1 MFLKKGK
8 KKLYKSGKNWVAAL
22 LLSAAVLSFYSAG
35 LNQQTASAATSSQTK
50 AVSYDKIT
58 NKQTVNYSAYVNENN
73 RNDGLYSAPA
83 LTDVASMTS
92 TGSAKSLNGHL
103 VTVSEIDTTKRAS
116 TGVSYQYAKITDNNK
131 SYWVDLRALNDSAQ
145 ITSTQT
151 VNFQAYINGDTR
163 NDGLYS
169 APALTTSSSLTPL
182 AYSKS
187 LNKKSVMVSEI
198 DTTKRASTGLSYQYA
213 KITYNGKTYWVDAR
227 AVFDSITSKQTNL
240 NYYATISET
249 NRNDGIYE
257 EPALTSLA
265 SMASTGS
272 VKTFDQDSVEV
283 LEIDT
288 TFRNSNDQKYQY
300 AKVTNGTNTYWVDVR
315 ALNTSGFAKI
325 TSSKTEDYSAYINEA
340 NRKDSIYDNGPALTS
355 PTTLTASALAKTV
368 NGDQVEVI
376 ALDTT
381 TRSNGSQYTYLEVK
395 DGSNTYWIDSR
406 AVTAYN
412 FDSITNQQTV
422 NETATINEGGRSDGL
437 YNVPALTSPSSLT
450 STGSAKDLDG
460 QTVTILEIDTTKRAS
475 NGNTYQYAKIA
486 YNGKTYWVDARALN
500 NSTYSGA
507 IMVNFEDENGNQL
520 ASPIEYTGK
529 IGSTYQP
536 EPKAITGYSVD
547 LAKTGSIDLTYSST
561 TQTITYIYEKSTATT
576 TDLINGQGQ
585 GIDNDSWTVGSDV
598 QPGWYKITPIGLGT
612 DDNIVLNV
620 EGSDSS
626 DLPLANDISGA
637 WFGSDSSAGEISSY
651 QAYLTAGQVIEM
663 QDNGTDAAAGQGLH
677 LEALSTRP
685 ATSLIDPESPIPSSF
700 QDLGAGIYE
709 VGVDIRPG
717 NYQVADILGE
727 GYLYTDDGTVSLDLG
742 TGHGDTSTGTIT
754 LTTGE
759 LLTSTINGISLE
771 PEN

>member
-1 MFLKKGK
+1 
-8 KKLYKSGKNWVAAL
+8 
-22 LLSAAVLSFYSAG
+22 
-35 LNQQTASAATSSQTK
+35 
-50 AVSYDKIT
+50 
-58 NKQTVNYSAYVNENN
+58 
-73 RNDGLYSAPA
+73 
-83 LTDVASMTS
+83 
-92 TGSAKSLNGHL
+92 
-103 VTVSEIDTTKRAS
+103 
-116 TGVSYQYAKITDNNK
+116 
-131 SYWVDLRALNDSAQ
+131 
-145 ITSTQT
+145 
-151 VNFQAYINGDTR
+151 
-163 NDGLYS
+163 
-169 APALTTSSSLTPL
+169 
-182 AYSKS
+182 
-187 LNKKSVMVSEI
+187 
-198 DTTKRASTGLSYQYA
+198 
-213 KITYNGKTYWVDAR
+213 
-227 AVFDSITSKQTNL
+227 
-240 NYYATISET
+240 
-249 NRNDGIYE
+249 
-257 EPALTSLA
+257 
-265 SMASTGS
+265 
-272 VKTFDQDSVEV
+272 
-283 LEIDT
+283 
-288 TFRNSNDQKYQY
+288 

-340 NRKDSIYDNGPALTS
+340 NRKDGIYDNGPALTS

-422 NETATINEGGRSDGL
+422 NETATINEGSRSDGL
-437 YNVPALTSPSSLT
+437 YNAPALTSPSSLT

-576 TDLINGQGQ
+576 TDLISGQGQ
-585 GIDNDSWTVGSDV
+585 DTDSNRWVVGTDV

-717 NYQVADILGE
+717 NYQVADVLGE
-727 GYLYTDDGTVSLDLG
+727 GYLYT
-742 TGHGDTSTGTIT
+742 
-754 LTTGE
+754 
-759 LLTSTINGISLE
+759 
-771 PEN
+771 

>member
-35 LNQQTASAATSSQTK
+35 LNQQTASATTSSQTK

-151 VNFQAYINGDTR
+151 VNFQAYINGNTR

-169 APALTTSSSLTPL
+169 APALTTSSSLTLL

-355 PTTLTASALAKTV
+355 PTTLTASASALAKTV

-412 FDSITNQQTV
+412 FDS
-422 NETATINEGGRSDGL
+422 
-437 YNVPALTSPSSLT
+437 
-450 STGSAKDLDG
+450 
-460 QTVTILEIDTTKRAS
+460 
-475 NGNTYQYAKIA
+475 
-486 YNGKTYWVDARALN
+486 
-500 NSTYSGA
+500 
-507 IMVNFEDENGNQL
+507 
-520 ASPIEYTGK
+520 
-529 IGSTYQP
+529 
-536 EPKAITGYSVD
+536 
-547 LAKTGSIDLTYSST
+547 
-561 TQTITYIYEKSTATT
+561 
-576 TDLINGQGQ
+576 
-585 GIDNDSWTVGSDV
+585 
-598 QPGWYKITPIGLGT
+598 
-612 DDNIVLNV
+612 
-620 EGSDSS
+620 
-626 DLPLANDISGA
+626 
-637 WFGSDSSAGEISSY
+637 
-651 QAYLTAGQVIEM
+651 
-663 QDNGTDAAAGQGLH
+663 
-677 LEALSTRP
+677 
-685 ATSLIDPESPIPSSF
+685 
-700 QDLGAGIYE
+700 
-709 VGVDIRPG
+709 
-717 NYQVADILGE
+717 
-727 GYLYTDDGTVSLDLG
+727 
-742 TGHGDTSTGTIT
+742 
-754 LTTGE
+754 
-759 LLTSTINGISLE
+759 
-771 PEN
+771 

>member
-1 MFLKKGK
+1 MGCHTAFISCCLEFLFG
-8 KKLYKSGKNWVAAL
+8 WP
-22 LLSAAVLSFYSAG
+22 
-35 LNQQTASAATSSQTK
+35 NQQTASAATSSQTK

-315 ALNTSGFAKI
+315 ALNASSFAKI
-325 TSSKTEDYSAYINEA
+325 TSSKAEDYSAYINEA
-340 NRKDSIYDNGPALTS
+340 SRNDSIYNNGPALTS

-412 FDSITNQQTV
+412 FDTVTNQQTV
-422 NETATINEGGRSDGL
+422 NETATINEGSRSDGL
-437 YNVPALTSPSSLT
+437 YSAPALTSPTSLT
-450 STGSAKDLDG
+450 STGSAKTLNGDKV
-460 QTVTILEIDTTKRAS
+460 TVTEIDTTKRAS

-486 YNGKTYWVDARALN
+486 YNGKTYWVDVRALN
-500 NSTYSGA
+500 SVTYQGT
-507 IMVNFEDENGNQL
+507 ITVEYEDENGNQI
-520 ASPIEYTGK
+520 AAPTMITKNVYSEYTT
-529 IGSTYQP
+529 SP
-536 EPKAITGYSVD
+536 EMISGYTVNLSKTQGITDGMTF
-547 LAKTGSIDLTYSST
+547 A
-561 TQTITYIYEKSTATT
+561 TQTVVYVYDKNAATT
-576 TDLINGQGQ
+576 TDLISGQGQ
-585 GIDNDSWTVGSDV
+585 GTDSNRWVVGTDV
-598 QPGWYKITPIGLGT
+598 QPGWYKITPINLGT
-612 DDNIVLNV
+612 NDWIGLDATTSGIINDNDFYA
-620 EGSDSS
+620 EG
-626 DLPLANDISGA
+626 
-637 WFGSDSSAGEISSY
+637 
-651 QAYLTAGQVIEM
+651 
-663 QDNGTDAAAGQGLH
+663 
-677 LEALSTRP
+677 
-685 ATSLIDPESPIPSSF
+685 
-700 QDLGAGIYE
+700 
-709 VGVDIRPG
+709 
-717 NYQVADILGE
+717 
-727 GYLYTDDGTVSLDLG
+727 
-742 TGHGDTSTGTIT
+742 
-754 LTTGE
+754 
-759 LLTSTINGISLE
+759 
-771 PEN
+771 